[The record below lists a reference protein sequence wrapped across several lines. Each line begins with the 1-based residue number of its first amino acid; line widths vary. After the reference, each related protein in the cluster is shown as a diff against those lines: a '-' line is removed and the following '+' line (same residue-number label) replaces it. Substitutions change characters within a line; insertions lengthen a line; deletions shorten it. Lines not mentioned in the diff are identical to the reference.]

1 MMDSV
6 QKERD
11 VAKPIYFKALTNLC
25 LLDQFKQSL
34 YQKVQVSVLSS
45 TPQTQNLKSLPQRGL
60 AHK

>member
-45 TPQTQNLKSLPQRGL
+45 TPQTQNLKSLPQRDL